1 MIKKIKIIKNLIM
14 STKKP
19 GLKNKEINPLLK
31 DLNIEKMNSAQIEEE
46 IKKETNLMNNFISH
60 YKYPDAEI
68 CDKKIVALKK
78 ILKQKKTKEIN
89 QRHTAEKEHLKI
101 DEFSDINNLKFLW
114 DKKFEELEARSQAA
128 LDELKKNQDL
138 EYQQL
143 LSRKEEGI
151 KLQPSAALLRLQK
164 EEEGLVKLRKFKEA
178 EVVRKKKE
186 AQIKNDMNKLGKNKE
201 TSLKMLEKKLRQKHT
216 NELLYLQN
224 KFQAEFDE
232 LNKEKMKQVEFLNKK
247 YSVKNKDLIN
257 QQKRESNINKY
268 KNYGRRIEK
277 LSNNY
282 GEKFLVG
289 RAEYAPPK
297 NQEEKTEQIYAEL
310 QDNKIERVNLE
321 QNMDSDINEKNND
334 KNNGEIGNEVMG
346 EDSGDFNRQQEILQN
361 EIDKNEE
368 NEN

>member
-1 MIKKIKIIKNLIM
+1 M

-19 GLKNKEINPLLK
+19 GLKNKEANPLLK
-31 DLNIEKMNSAQIEEE
+31 DLNVEKMNSAQIEEE
-46 IKKETNLMNNFISH
+46 IKKEQKIMDNFISH

-68 CDKKIVALKK
+68 CDKKITALKK

-114 DKKFEELEARSQAA
+114 DKKFEELEVRSQAA
-128 LDELKKNQDL
+128 LDELKKNQEL

-143 LSRKEEGI
+143 LSQKEEDVNL
-151 KLQPSAALLRLQK
+151 KPSAPFLKLQK

-178 EVVRKKKE
+178 EIVRKKKE
-186 AQIKNDMNKLGKNKE
+186 EQRKIDINRFGKNKE
-201 TSLKMLEKKLRQKHT
+201 NSLKMLEKKLRQKHT

-232 LNKEKMKQVEFLNKK
+232 LNNEKLKQVEFLNKK

-257 QQKRESNINKY
+257 QQKRESNINKFN
-268 KNYGRRIEK
+268 NYGKRIEK
-277 LSNNY
+277 LKNNY
-282 GEKFLVG
+282 GQKFIIG
-289 RAEYAPPK
+289 RKEYAPQK
-297 NQEEKTEQIYAEL
+297 EDEKVEQIYAEL
-310 QDNKIERVNLE
+310 QDNKVEGINMNEINLE
-321 QNMDSDINEKNND
+321 KQEENVNMINNNENND
-334 KNNGEIGNEVMG
+334 ENGKM

-368 NEN
+368 NKN